1 MTTGEAPLRVV
12 IAEDNT
18 LVREGTVR
26 LLEMTGEVEVVAAV
40 GSAPE
45 LIEAVG
51 RLAPDAVITDIRMP
65 PGHGTEGID
74 AAHQLRDE
82 NPALGVVVLS
92 QYADPSYATRLLQDG
107 AAGLA
112 YLLKDRIGDYEGLL
126 RALREVVA
134 GRSVIDPDVV
144 ESLVGMN
151 RRTAASPIG
160 RLTPRELEVLSAMA
174 EGKTNAAIAGSLH
187 LSDSA
192 VEKYINA
199 MFAKLDLPPEAAVHR
214 RVMAVLT
221 YLRAG
226 GHHQDAPDC
235 ARPEHLRGR
244 TDGSRR
250 SQPT

>member
-1 MTTGEAPLRVV
+1 MAEAPLRVV
-12 IAEDNT
+12 IAEDNR
-18 LVREGTVR
+18 LVREGTAR
-26 LLEMTGEVEVVAAV
+26 LLEMTGEVEILAAV

-45 LIEAVG
+45 LIDAVE
-51 RLAPDAVITDIRMP
+51 RLGPDAVITDIRMP

-74 AAHQLRDE
+74 AAHTLRAAH
-82 NPALGVVVLS
+82 PALGVVVLS
-92 QYADPSYATRLLQDG
+92 QYADSSYATHLLQDG

-112 YLLKDRIGDYEGLL
+112 YLLKDRVGDYEGLL
-126 RALREVVA
+126 HALREVVA

-151 RRTAASPIG
+151 RRAAASPIG

-174 EGKTNAAIAGSLH
+174 EGKTNAAIAESLH

-221 YLRAG
+221 YLRAAG
-226 GHHQDAPDC
+226 A
-235 ARPEHLRGR
+235 AN
-244 TDGSRR
+244 
-250 SQPT
+250 

>member
-1 MTTGEAPLRVV
+1 MAETTLRVV
-12 IAEDNT
+12 IAEDSY
-18 LVREGTVR
+18 LVREGTAR

-40 GSAPE
+40 GSAPD
-45 LIEAVG
+45 LLEAVE

-74 AAHQLRDE
+74 AAHALRAAH
-82 NPALGVVVLS
+82 PSLGVVVLS
-92 QYADPSYATRLLQDG
+92 QYADPSYATRLLKDG

-112 YLLKDRIGDYEGLL
+112 YLLKDRIGDYEALL

-144 ESLVGMN
+144 EALVGVN
-151 RRTAASPIG
+151 RRGGTSPIS

-174 EGKTNAAIAGSLH
+174 EGKTNAAIARSLY

-214 RVMAVLT
+214 RVAAVLT
-221 YLRAG
+221 YLRESSTA
-226 GHHQDAPDC
+226 
-235 ARPEHLRGR
+235 
-244 TDGSRR
+244 
-250 SQPT
+250 

>member
-1 MTTGEAPLRVV
+1 MAADGHLRVV
-12 IAEDNT
+12 IAEDNY

-26 LLEMTGEVEVVAAV
+26 LLEITGEVEVVAAV

-45 LIEAVG
+45 LLDAVE

-74 AAHQLRDE
+74 AAHALRAAH
-82 NPALGVVVLS
+82 PHLGVVILS
-92 QYADPSYATRLLQDG
+92 QYRDPSYATRLLQDG

-112 YLLKDRIGDYEGLL
+112 YLLKDRVGDYEALL
-126 RALREVVA
+126 RALREVIA

-144 ESLVGMN
+144 EALVGAG
-151 RRTAASPIG
+151 RRTGTSPIS

-174 EGKTNAAIAGSLH
+174 EGKTNAALAECLH

-199 MFAKLDLPPEAAVHR
+199 IFAKLDLPPEAAVHR
-214 RVMAVLT
+214 RVTAVLT

-226 GHHQDAPDC
+226 HC
-235 ARPEHLRGR
+235 
-244 TDGSRR
+244 
-250 SQPT
+250 

>member
-1 MTTGEAPLRVV
+1 MRKGEAPLRVV
-12 IAEDNT
+12 IAEDNV
-18 LVREGTVR
+18 LVREGTAR
-26 LLEMTGEVEVVAAV
+26 LLEMTAEVEVVAAV

-45 LIEAVG
+45 LLEAVE

-65 PGHGTEGID
+65 PGHQTEGID
-74 AAHQLRDE
+74 AAHAIRAAH
-82 NPALGVVVLS
+82 PAVGVVVLS
-92 QYADPSYATRLLQDG
+92 QFGDPTYASKLLKDG

-144 ESLVGMN
+144 EALVGVN
-151 RRTAASPIG
+151 RRATASPIS

-174 EGKTNAAIAGSLH
+174 EGNTNAAIAETLH

-199 MFAKLDLPPEAAVHR
+199 ILAKLDLPPEATVHR
-214 RVMAVLT
+214 RVAAVLT
-221 YLRAG
+221 YLRAA
-226 GHHQDAPDC
+226 DRD
-235 ARPEHLRGR
+235 RPRLG
-244 TDGSRR
+244 
-250 SQPT
+250 